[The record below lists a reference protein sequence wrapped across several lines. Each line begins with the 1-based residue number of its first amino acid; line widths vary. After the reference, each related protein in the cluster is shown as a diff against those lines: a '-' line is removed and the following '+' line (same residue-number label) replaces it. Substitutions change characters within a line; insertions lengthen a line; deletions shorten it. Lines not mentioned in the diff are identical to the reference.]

1 MRKFLMTLMVA
12 VVFVFNATAQDR
24 QVTGRVVDDK
34 NIPLEGV
41 SVSSSDG
48 RGGTQTDKNGN
59 YSITISQTV
68 KTLVF
73 TFVNYE
79 TVIKQAGRSVLINV
93 TMKSSEVNMEEV
105 VVVGYGVQQKKAF
118 TGSASNVDAKEF
130 AQLVTPSIDRQLAG
144 RAAGV
149 NVNVSSGQV
158 NAPARIRIRGT
169 NSFSQG
175 LAPLIIVDGSP
186 ITTGN
191 LALISNS
198 NALGDV
204 NPNDI
209 ESIDVLKDGSA
220 TAIYGSRAANGVI
233 VITTKKG
240 VKGRTSVAYAG
251 TVGYSSPM
259 KRFDVL
265 NATQFV
271 AIANE
276 KFTNAG
282 QLPPAR
288 MDSAGTNTSWQDNI
302 FVNNAPS
309 TSHTLSVSGGSDK
322 STYYMS
328 LNYADTRGI
337 VRTNR
342 NTSYRIRANV
352 ESQATNWLKIGN
364 NLGVSRSTDFD
375 QNNGTNALS
384 GAIVGAIRALP
395 NVGIYNAAHP
405 TGYNIAPTANALG
418 AGGNLRTIDDNYTN
432 IAFVLDKNR
441 YQSEQY
447 RILNNSFLELTLSK
461 GLTLR
466 SQLGI
471 DYYTDNSTQILDP
484 RHGDGASSVG
494 VIYQG
499 QQNILNTNIQNF
511 LNYNLSIAQRHNVY
525 LTVGH
530 EIQQTTSRFFAAQG
544 INLSDIFYLK
554 ENIITNTAG
563 TPSISGNYSKS
574 AIESLFG
581 RINYDY
587 KSKYF
592 IQGSIRRDGQSSL
605 AEGKK
610 YGTFPGVSVGWRP
623 IQEAFWKSTPFLDKN
638 ISDLKL
644 RASFAVVGNRLGG
657 FPYLSTYGSR
667 PYGNVGGLAVA
678 VVGNPDLQW
687 EQSKKYDIGFDLGLF
702 KNRLNFMFDYFKN
715 DIDELVLD
723 VPTPY
728 STGIPG
734 NSISQNIGR
743 VQNKGIEFT
752 VDATVFRSND
762 FEWRVNANYSRIK
775 NKIISLFTIGGV
787 ETTELFPSNYNINRV
802 GESINSIFG
811 YEFAGVNSGNGNPVY
826 LNAAGKYVQ
835 RNISNGTYYFAN
847 SLNDPTLGAA
857 TTLTQADK
865 KILGSAQ
872 PTDFGAF
879 TNTFSY
885 KGISLDIMFR
895 YQAGNKIVN
904 ITRQE
909 ILSNQKFANSGTEL
923 LNRWTTPGQVTNV
936 PKLWYNQDA
945 IINQN
950 GEATTRFLE
959 SGDFLRLQNIVLS
972 YDLTAQNLQTVSKGA
987 IRSAKFFVQAQ
998 NVFVWT
1004 KYKGI
1009 DPEAYSENGQDN
1021 SISPQVRN
1029 ISVGVNIGL

>member
-1 MRKFLMTLMVA
+1 MRKIILTFLVA
-12 VVFVFNATAQDR
+12 IAFVLNATAQDR
-24 QVTGRVVDDK
+24 LITGRVVDSKDS
-34 NIPLEGV
+34 PLEGV
-41 SVSSSDG
+41 SVTPSDG
-48 RGGTQTDKNGN
+48 KGGTQTDKSGN
-59 YSITISQTV
+59 YSLTV
-68 KTLVF
+68 SATAKALVF
-73 TFVNYE
+73 SYVNFE
-79 TVIKQAGRSVLINV
+79 TVTRPTGKSTVINV
-93 TMKSSEVNMEEV
+93 TLSSSEVSMEEV
-105 VVVGYGVQQKKAF
+105 VVVGYGVQQKKSF
-118 TGSASNVDAKEF
+118 TGSASKVDAKEF
-130 AQLVTPSIDRQLAG
+130 AQLVTPSVDRQLAG

-175 LAPLIIVDGSP
+175 LSPLIIVDGSP

-191 LALISNS
+191 LALVSNS
-198 NALGDV
+198 NALGDI

-209 ESIDVLKDGSA
+209 ETIDVLKDGSA

-240 VKGRTSVAYAG
+240 SKGRTAVNYAG
-251 TVGYSSPM
+251 TFGFSSPM
-259 KRFDVL
+259 KRFELL
-265 NATQFV
+265 NALEFV
-271 AIANE
+271 SIANE

-288 MDSAGTNTSWQDNI
+288 MDAAGTNTNWQNNI
-302 FVNNAPS
+302 FVDNAPS
-309 TSHTLSVSGGSDK
+309 TSHTLSVAGGTDK

-342 NTSYRIRANV
+342 NTAYRIRANV
-352 ESQATNWLKIGN
+352 ESQANNWLKIGN
-364 NLGVSRSTDFD
+364 NLAVSRSTDFD

-395 NVGIYNAAHP
+395 NVGIYNTAHA
-405 TGYNIAPTANALG
+405 TGYNISPTANALG
-418 AGGNLRTIDDNYTN
+418 AGANLRTIDDNYTN

-441 YQSEQY
+441 YESDQY
-447 RILNNSFLELTLSK
+447 RILNNSFLEFSLAK
-461 GLTLR
+461 GLKLR

-471 DYYTDNSTQILDP
+471 DYYTDNSMNILDP

-499 QQNILNTNIQNF
+499 QQNILNTDIQNY
-511 LNYNLSIAQRHNVY
+511 LNYNFSIQKHNIY
-525 LTVGH
+525 LTAGH

-554 ENIITNTAG
+554 ENIISNTAG

-574 AIESLFG
+574 AIESFFG
-581 RINYDY
+581 RVNYDY
-587 KSKYF
+587 KGKYF
-592 IQGSIRRDGQSSL
+592 VQGSLRRDGQSSL
-605 AEGKK
+605 ADGKK

-623 IQEAFWKSTPFLDKN
+623 IQEGFWKNVLFLNNN

-644 RASFAVVGNRLGG
+644 KASFAVVGNRLGG

-687 EQSKKYDIGFDLGLF
+687 EQSKKYDLGFELGLL
-702 KNRLNFMFDYFKN
+702 KNRVNVTFDYFKN
-715 DIDELVLD
+715 DIDKLVLD
-723 VPTPY
+723 VPTPF
-728 STGIPG
+728 SAGIPG

-743 VQNKGIEFT
+743 VQNKGIELT
-752 VDATVFRSND
+752 IDVNLVKSKD
-762 FEWRVNANYSRIK
+762 FEWNINANYSHVK

-787 ETTELFPSNYNINRV
+787 ETKELFPSNYNINRV
-802 GESINSIFG
+802 GESINALFG

-826 LNAAGKYVQ
+826 YNAAGQYVQ

-857 TTLTQADK
+857 TTLTQGDK

-885 KGISLDIMFR
+885 KGFSLDVMFR
-895 YQAGNKIVN
+895 YQKGNKIMN

-909 ILSNQKFANSGTEL
+909 ILSNQKFANSGKEL
-923 LNRWTTPGQVTNV
+923 LNRWTTPGQVTDV

-950 GEATTRFLE
+950 GEAHTRFIE
-959 SGDFLRLQNIVLS
+959 SGDFLRLQNVVMS
-972 YDLTAQNLQTVSKGA
+972 YDLDSKKIQAASKGG
-987 IRSAKFFVQAQ
+987 IRSARFYIQAQ
-998 NVFVWT
+998 NIFVWT

-1029 ISVGVNIGL
+1029 ISVGVNLGL

>member
-1 MRKFLMTLMVA
+1 MRKIILALLVGGF
-12 VVFVFNATAQDR
+12 FVLSATAQDR
-24 QVTGRVVDDK
+24 VITGKVVDDK
-34 NIPLEGV
+34 DSPLEGV
-41 SVSSSDG
+41 SVSSNDG
-48 RGGTQTDKNGN
+48 TGGTQTDKNGN
-59 YSITISQTV
+59 YRITVSPSAKSLTFSYVDFETTSRALGKSAQVNVVLRSTSVSI
-68 KTLVF
+68 
-73 TFVNYE
+73 
-79 TVIKQAGRSVLINV
+79 
-93 TMKSSEVNMEEV
+93 EEV

-118 TGSASNVDAKEF
+118 TGSASKVDAKVF
-130 AQLVTPSIDRQLAG
+130 AQLVTPSVDRQLAG

-175 LAPLIIVDGSP
+175 LSPLIIVDGSP

-198 NALGDV
+198 NALGDI

-209 ESIDVLKDGSA
+209 ETIDVLKDGSA

-240 VKGRTSVAYAG
+240 VKGRTNLTYAG
-251 TVGYSSPM
+251 TYGFSSAM

-265 NATQFV
+265 NASEFV

-288 MDSAGTNTSWQDNI
+288 MDAAGTNTNWQNNI
-302 FVNNAPS
+302 FVDNAPS

-322 STYYMS
+322 TTYYLS
-328 LNYADTRGI
+328 LNYADSRGI

-342 NTSYRIRANV
+342 NTSYRIRANI
-352 ESQATNWLKIGN
+352 ESEATKWFKIGN
-364 NLGVSRSTDFD
+364 NLAVSRANDFD

-395 NVGIYNAAHP
+395 NVEIYNATHP
-405 TGYNIAPTANALG
+405 TGYNISPTANALG

-441 YQSEQY
+441 YESEQY
-447 RILNNSFLELTLSK
+447 RLLNNTFLEFSILP
-461 GLTLR
+461 GLNLR
-466 SQLGI
+466 SQLGV
-471 DYYTDNSTQILDP
+471 DYYTDNSLQILDP

-499 QQNILNTNIQNF
+499 QQNIMNTNIQNL
-511 LNYNLSIAQRHNVY
+511 LNYNFAVGQHNFY
-525 LTVGH
+525 LTAGH
-530 EIQQTTSRFFAAQG
+530 EIQQTTTRFFAAQG

-574 AIESLFG
+574 AIESFLG
-581 RINYDY
+581 KLNYDY
-587 KSKYF
+587 KGRYF
-592 IQGSIRRDGQSSL
+592 IQGSVRRDGQSSL
-605 AEGKK
+605 ADGKR

-623 IQEAFWKSTPFLDKN
+623 IQESFWKNIPFLNNN
-638 ISDLKL
+638 ISNLKL

-678 VVGNPDLQW
+678 VVGNPELQW
-687 EQSKKYDIGFDLGLF
+687 EQSKKYNYGFDLGLL
-702 KNRLNFMFDYFKN
+702 KNRFTVGFDYFKN

-723 VPTPY
+723 VPTPF

-743 VQNKGIEFT
+743 VQNKGVELTINAIVLQT
-752 VDATVFRSND
+752 KD
-762 FEWRVNANYSRIK
+762 FEWNINANYSHVK

-802 GESINSIFG
+802 GESINALYG
-811 YEFAGVNSGNGNPVY
+811 YEYAGVNSGNGNPVY
-826 LNAAGKYVQ
+826 YNKDGKFVQ

-879 TNTFSY
+879 TNMFSY
-885 KGISLDIMFR
+885 KGMSLEVMFR
-895 YQAGNKIVN
+895 YQAGNKIMN

-909 ILSNQKFANSGTEL
+909 ILSNQKFANSGKEL
-923 LNRWTTPGQVTNV
+923 LERWTTPGQVTNV

-950 GEATTRFLE
+950 GEATTRFIE

-972 YDLTAQNLQTVSKGA
+972 YNFSPKTLQSVTRNA
-987 IRSAKFFVQAQ
+987 FRSARFYVQAQ

-1029 ISVGVNIGL
+1029 ISVGVNLGL

>member
-1 MRKFLMTLMVA
+1 MRKIILTFLVGIA
-12 VVFVFNATAQDR
+12 FVLHAAAQDR
-24 QVTGRVVDDK
+24 VITGRVVNEKDVA
-34 NIPLEGV
+34 LQGV
-41 SVSSSDG
+41 SVTPSDG
-48 RGGTQTDKNGN
+48 KGATQTDKNGN
-59 YSITISQTV
+59 YSLKVSAAA
-68 KTLVF
+68 KSLVF
-73 TFVNYE
+73 SYVNFDAVTRTIGKA
-79 TVIKQAGRSVLINV
+79 TVINV
-93 TMKSSEVNMEEV
+93 SLSASEVNMEEV

-118 TGSASNVDAKEF
+118 TGSSSKVDAKEF
-130 AQLVTPSIDRQLAG
+130 AQLVTPSIDKQLAG

-175 LAPLIIVDGSP
+175 LSPLIIVDGSP
-186 ITTGN
+186 ITSGN
-191 LALISNS
+191 LALVSNS
-198 NALGDV
+198 NALGDI

-209 ESIDVLKDGSA
+209 ETIDVLKDGSA

-240 VKGRTSVAYAG
+240 SKGRTSVTYAG
-251 TVGYSSPM
+251 TYGFSSSM
-259 KRFDVL
+259 KRYDVL
-265 NATQFV
+265 NASEFV
-271 AIANE
+271 TIANE

-288 MDSAGTNTSWQDNI
+288 MDALGTNTNWQNNV
-302 FVNNAPS
+302 FVDNAPS
-309 TSHTLSVSGGSDK
+309 TSHTLSVAGGTDK

-342 NTSYRIRANV
+342 NTAFRIRANV
-352 ESQATNWLKIGN
+352 ESQANNWLKIGN
-364 NLGVSRSTDFD
+364 NLSVSRSNDFD

-395 NVGIYNAAHP
+395 NISIYNSAHP

-418 AGGNLRTIDDNYTN
+418 AGANLRTIDDNYTN
-432 IAFVLDKNR
+432 IAFVLDNNR
-441 YQSEQY
+441 YQSDQY
-447 RILNNSFLELTLSK
+447 RILNNSFLEFSLAK
-461 GLTLR
+461 GLKLR
-466 SQLGI
+466 SQLGV
-471 DYYTDNSTQILDP
+471 DYYTDNSSNILDP

-494 VIYQG
+494 VMYQG

-511 LNYNLSIAQRHNVY
+511 LNYNFSVKKHNIY
-525 LTVGH
+525 LTAGH

-554 ENIITNTAG
+554 ENVITNTAG
-563 TPSISGNYSKS
+563 TPSISGNYVKS
-574 AIESLFG
+574 AIESFFG
-581 RINYDY
+581 RVNYDF

-592 IQGSIRRDGQSSL
+592 VQGSIRKDGQSSL
-605 AEGKK
+605 AQGKK
-610 YGTFPGVSVGWRP
+610 YGTFPGISAGWRP
-623 IQEAFWKSTPFLDKN
+623 IQEGFWKSIPFLSKN
-638 ISDLKL
+638 VSELKL
-644 RASFAVVGNRLGG
+644 RASYAVVGNRLGG

-687 EQSKKYDIGFDLGLF
+687 EQSKKYGVGFDLGIMKSRVNLT
-702 KNRLNFMFDYFKN
+702 FDYFKN
-715 DIDELVLD
+715 DVDKLVLD
-723 VPTPY
+723 VPTPF
-728 STGIPG
+728 SAGIPG

-743 VQNKGIEFT
+743 IQNKGIELSIDVNVIKT
-752 VDATVFRSND
+752 ND
-762 FEWRVNANYSRIK
+762 FEWSVNANYTHVK

-787 ETTELFPSNYNINRV
+787 KTTELFPSNYNINRV
-802 GESINSIFG
+802 GESINALYG
-811 YEFAGVNSGNGNPVY
+811 YEYAGVNSGNGNPVY
-826 LNAAGKYVQ
+826 INKDGKYVQ

-847 SLNDPTLGAA
+847 SLNDPMLGAT
-857 TTLTQADK
+857 TTLTTADK

-879 TNTFSY
+879 TNSFTYKAFS
-885 KGISLDIMFR
+885 LEVMFR
-895 YQAGNKIVN
+895 YQTGNKIMN

-909 ILSNQKFANSGTEL
+909 ILANQKFANSGKDL
-923 LNRWTTPGQVTNV
+923 LNRWTTPGQVTDV
-936 PKLWYNQDA
+936 PKLWYNADA

-950 GEATTRFLE
+950 GEATTRFIE
-959 SGDFLRLQNIVLS
+959 SGDFLRLQNVVFG
-972 YDLTAQNLQTVSKGA
+972 YDLNAKKLQSASKNA
-987 IRSAKFFVQAQ
+987 IRSARFYVQAQ

-1029 ISVGVNIGL
+1029 ISVGVSLGL

>member
-1 MRKFLMTLMVA
+1 MRKIIMTLLVA
-12 VVFVFNATAQDR
+12 LGFVLNATAQDR
-24 QVTGRVVDDK
+24 LITGRVVNAKDA
-34 NIPLEGV
+34 PLEAV
-41 SVSSSDG
+41 SVTSSDG
-48 RGGTQTDKNGN
+48 KAGTQTDKNGS
-59 YSITISQTV
+59 YSLSV
-68 KTLVF
+68 SSSAKALVF
-73 TFVNYE
+73 SYVNFE
-79 TVIKQAGRSVLINV
+79 TVSRSIGNSTVINI
-93 TMKSSEVNMEEV
+93 TLNSTDVNMEEV
-105 VVVGYGVQQKKAF
+105 VVVGYGVQQKKSF
-118 TGSASNVDAKEF
+118 TGSASKVDAKEF
-130 AQLVTPSIDRQLAG
+130 AQLVTPSVDRQLAG

-175 LAPLIIVDGSP
+175 LSPLIIVDGSP

-191 LALISNS
+191 LALVSNS
-198 NALGDV
+198 NALGDI

-209 ESIDVLKDGSA
+209 ETIDVLKDGSA

-240 VKGRTSVAYAG
+240 VKGRTSVTYNG
-251 TVGYSSPM
+251 TYGFSSPT
-259 KRFDVL
+259 KRFEIL
-265 NATQFV
+265 NAQDFV

-288 MDSAGTNTSWQDNI
+288 MDAAGTNTNWQNNV
-302 FVNNAPS
+302 FVDNAPS
-309 TSHTLSVSGGSDK
+309 TSHTLGVSGGTDK

-328 LNYADTRGI
+328 LNYSDTRGI

-342 NTSYRIRANV
+342 NTAFRIRANV
-352 ESQATNWLKIGN
+352 ESQAKEWFKIGN
-364 NLGVSRSTDFD
+364 NLAVSRSNDFD
-375 QNNGTNALS
+375 QNNGSNALS

-441 YQSEQY
+441 YQSDQY
-447 RILNNSFLELTLSK
+447 RILNNSFLEFTLAK
-461 GLTLR
+461 GLKLR

-471 DYYTDNSTQILDP
+471 DYYTDNSSQILDP

-511 LNYNLSIAQRHNVY
+511 LNYNFSIKKHNIY
-525 LTVGH
+525 LTAGH
-530 EIQQTTSRFFAAQG
+530 EIQQTTSRFYAAQG

-563 TPSISGNYSKS
+563 TPSISGNYTKS
-574 AIESLFG
+574 AIESFFG
-581 RINYDY
+581 RFNYDY
-587 KSKYF
+587 KGKYF
-592 IQGSIRRDGQSSL
+592 LQGSIRRDGQSSL
-605 AEGKK
+605 AQGKR
-610 YGTFPGVSVGWRP
+610 YGTFPGASIGWRP
-623 IQEAFWKSTPFLDKN
+623 VQESFWKNVPFLNKS

-644 RASFAVVGNRLGG
+644 KASYAVVGNRLGG

-678 VVGNPDLQW
+678 TVGNPELQW
-687 EQSKKYDIGFDLGLF
+687 EQSKKYDVGVEMGLF
-702 KNRLNFMFDYFKN
+702 KNRLNLMFDYFKN
-715 DIDELVLD
+715 DIDNLVLD
-723 VPTPY
+723 VPTPF
-728 STGIPG
+728 SAGIPG

-743 VQNKGIEFT
+743 VQNKGIELT
-752 VDATVFRSND
+752 IDASLVRTKD
-762 FEWRVNANYSRIK
+762 FEWSINANYSHVK

-787 ETTELFPSNYNINRV
+787 ETKELFPSNYNINRV
-802 GESINSIFG
+802 GESINALFG

-826 LNAAGKYVQ
+826 FNAAGQYVQ
-835 RNISNGTYYFAN
+835 RNIANGTYYFAN

-857 TTLTQADK
+857 TTLTQVDK
-865 KILGSAQ
+865 KVLGSAQ
-872 PTDFGAF
+872 ATDFGAF

-885 KGISLDIMFR
+885 KGVSLDVMFR
-895 YQAGNKIVN
+895 YQAGNKIMN

-909 ILSNQKFANSGTEL
+909 ILSNQKFANSGKDL
-923 LNRWTTPGQVTNV
+923 LNRWTTPGQVTDV

-950 GEATTRFLE
+950 GEAHTRFLE
-959 SGDFLRLQNIVLS
+959 NGDFLRLQNVVLS
-972 YDLTAQNLQTVSKGA
+972 FDVSAKKLQELTRNG
-987 IRSAKFFVQAQ
+987 IRSARFYVQAQ
-998 NVFVWT
+998 NVYVWT

-1009 DPEAYSENGQDN
+1009 DPEAFSENGQDN

-1029 ISVGVNIGL
+1029 ISVGVSLGL